1 MSQQAVDLALNI
13 KDLLYDNWELEDQLE
28 NTKFKWFSYEPT
40 RIEVREQPM
49 SISIVYQSGTGTPV
63 SKAVSQMADVLKIDI
78 YMAIK
83 NGENEKVRLKSEAN
97 RMLVK
102 DQILKI
108 IHDNQTGITGVKFG
122 KYVRGTR
129 NDETENGDKQW
140 FLHEIL
146 FIQAS
151 WYHTES

>member
-1 MSQQAVDLALNI
+1 MTQQSVDLALNI
-13 KDLLYDNWELEDQLE
+13 RDLLYDNWELEDHLE
-28 NTKFKWFSYEPT
+28 KTKFKWFSYEPT
-40 RIEVREQPM
+40 RIEVRELPM
-49 SISIVYQSGTGTPV
+49 SISIVYQSGTGTPI

-78 YMAIK
+78 WMAIK
-83 NGENEKVRLKSEAN
+83 NGENEKVRIISEAN

-102 DQILKI
+102 DQIFKI

-122 KYVRGTR
+122 KYIRGIR